1 MIPSEEFLRH
11 AAECRRMAKSI
22 GDPRDTA
29 LWCEWQSD
37 GIVAR
42 SWPVATI
49 EHWNNAKRRYL
60 ESQLTSLALWPVDRA
75 ALADQF
81 AFIISAAG

>member
-1 MIPSEEFLRH
+1 MRPNAGAWPNLSVTQETQPYGF
-11 AAECRRMAKSI
+11 
-22 GDPRDTA
+22 
-29 LWCEWQSD
+29 EWQSD

-60 ESQLTSLALWPVDRA
+60 ESQLTSLALWPVDQA